1 MKPPLPRAALSLQR
15 ISKSFD
21 GHAAVS
27 NVSFSVG
34 DGDLAALL
42 GPSGCGKTTLL
53 RMIAGLETPDAGE
66 ISLDSRLLSRDRPP
80 VFVPPNRRGIGMVFQ
95 DYALWPHMT
104 VERTVSYPLRVARGR
119 HRRGM
124 GYQTVDDVLRQV
136 RLEGLEHRYP
146 HQLSGG
152 ERQRVALARALITRP
167 QLLLLDEPLSNLDA
181 QLRKE
186 MRAELKRVKGESG
199 VTMLHVTHDQTEAL
213 AIADRLLVMDQ
224 GRLEQCGRPQELYE
238 SPTTS
243 FVARFVGDAN
253 LLSGCLE
260 VEGSSSSLRL
270 PSGES
275 LAIERPLATQ
285 SRGAEEEFSVHPH
298 DITLLAD
305 PNARATIVER
315 AYMGEAWH
323 YVVHVGEAMLRV
335 QTPIRDVYET
345 GEHVAVRL
353 RHISRVRPTQS
364 LEGHRPCTARE
375 STRSGRRRHRRR
387 ERHRRRL

>member
-1 MKPPLPRAALSLQR
+1 
-15 ISKSFD
+15 
-21 GHAAVS
+21 
-27 NVSFSVG
+27 
-34 DGDLAALL
+34 
-42 GPSGCGKTTLL
+42 
-53 RMIAGLETPDAGE
+53 
-66 ISLDSRLLSRDRPP
+66 
-80 VFVPPNRRGIGMVFQ
+80 MVFQ

-213 AIADRLLVMDQ
+213 AIADQLVVMAQ
-224 GRLEQCGRPQELYE
+224 GRLEQSGDPKELYE
-238 SPTTS
+238 APTTA

-253 LLSGCLE
+253 LLSGR
-260 VEGSSSSLRL
+260 VEEDESSAGLRRRCGAL
-270 PSGES
+270 
-275 LAIERPLATQ
+275 LHCVRPFDAAPAPADDLYA
-285 SRGAEEEFSVHPH
+285 VHPH
-298 DITLLAD
+298 DIVLGGNGGA
-305 PNARATIVER
+305 PGVIVER
-315 AYMGEAWH
+315 GYMGEFWH
-323 YVVHVGEAMLRV
+323 YVVRVGDTTLRVQAPVREVYAIGDTVQVSFRHVARVRPSSSILKEACPVGEAAHALRAGSY
-335 QTPIRDVYET
+335 RKRRRR
-345 GEHVAVRL
+345 GR
-353 RHISRVRPTQS
+353 
-364 LEGHRPCTARE
+364 
-375 STRSGRRRHRRR
+375 RRRHRDPGRSKSS
-387 ERHRRRL
+387 